1 MCKETHAQL
10 RIVMAIGLAIGLTAD
25 VSAETITET
34 TRTITV
40 ESEPLPLLGGNRVIP
55 EEGRGVASD
64 GGELL
69 RQVPGVSGSRLGG
82 KGIDPAIRGMSQN
95 RINILIDGAFVFGGC
110 PNRMDP
116 PASFANIEAYDQVTV
131 LKGMQTLQHGAGG
144 PGGTVLFE
152 RGTPKFGEDDI
163 FNGKAAAS
171 YAGNG
176 DRHSLFVDAATG
188 NDRGYLR
195 LQASTAES
203 NNYEDGSGDKVRS
216 AYEEDGLVLNAGLN
230 LLNLAEDTRVELSL
244 EATRADDVYYAGGM
258 DAPVDDNDTVRF
270 KLFHDKPVGPFT
282 SLFGEIYQTDVE
294 HVMDNYSLRILT
306 APMRMRVDVDSIT
319 DGVRLQADLNA
330 LGGEWTVGF
339 EDQNSDRDALRF
351 AGPLPVTMTQSYMW
365 PDVGISQTGVFAE
378 GEWELSDVSLLKAGL
393 RYDHVRAD
401 ADKADVVMNMGPGGI
416 TTANGL
422 YQHYYGVTADKETE
436 DNVGGLLRYERDFD
450 GGTWFAGLSRTV
462 RTADATERFMA
473 ANAGPMMGDFR
484 MRWVGDP
491 DIDPEK
497 HHQAEIGAA
506 WNGNG
511 WNTGVVAWADWVD
524 DYILRD
530 RAHGQAGILRSD
542 NASIYRNV
550 DARLAGFEVEGDWR
564 PAKNWKVA
572 ANAAYV
578 RAKNT
583 DEDRDIAQTPPLELT
598 ASVDYEQSNWSAGA
612 VLRAAAKQ
620 TKAETDLTVDS
631 GLDVD
636 ETSGWAVLDLHG
648 TYRFNKL
655 SALDFGIDNLFDKT
669 YAYHLNRGNDFDP
682 TSVQV
687 NEPGRNAWVKV
698 KLTW

>member
-1 MCKETHAQL
+1 MCKENHARL
-10 RIVMAIGLAIGLTAD
+10 RIVLALGCAIGLSAQSA
-25 VSAETITET
+25 AETMTET

-55 EEGRGVASD
+55 EQGRGIASD

-82 KGIDPAIRGMSQN
+82 KGIDPTIRGMSQN

-144 PGGTVLFE
+144 PAGTVLFE
-152 RGTPKFGEDDI
+152 RGTPEFSQDDR
-163 FNGKAAAS
+163 FNGKATAS

-176 DRHSLFVDAATG
+176 DRRSLFADVATG
-188 NDRGYLR
+188 NEQGYLR

-203 NNYEDGSGDKVRS
+203 NNYQDGNGDKVRS

-230 LLNLAEDTRVELSL
+230 VSSDTRMELSL

-258 DAPVDDNDTVRF
+258 DAPVDDNDTIRF

-282 SLFGEIYQTDVE
+282 SLFGEVYQTDVY
-294 HVMDNYSLRILT
+294 HVMDNYSLRPFT
-306 APMRMRVDVDSIT
+306 APMYMLVDVDSIT
-319 DGVRLQADLNA
+319 DGVRLQADLEA
-330 LGGEWTVGF
+330 LGGEWKVGF
-339 EDQNSDRDALRF
+339 EDQNSDRDARRSASRKM
-351 AGPLPVTMTQSYMW
+351 AGPPANVIESYMW

-378 GEWELSDVSLLKAGL
+378 GEWELNDDGLLKAGL

-401 ADKADVVMNMGPGGI
+401 ADKANAVPAWSMMMYKAKS
-416 TTANGL
+416 ANQL
-422 YQHYYGVTADKETE
+422 YQDYYGVTADRETE
-436 DNVGGLLRYERDFD
+436 NNFGGLLRYERDFE
-450 GGTWFAGLSRTV
+450 GGTWFAGLSRSV

-473 ANAGPMMGDFR
+473 ANSMDTAKV
-484 MRWVGDP
+484 WVGNP
-491 DIDPEK
+491 EIEPEK

-511 WNTGVVAWADWVD
+511 WNSGVIVWADWVD

-530 RAHGQAGILRSD
+530 RAHAQDGILRD
-542 NASIYRNV
+542 DDASIYRNV
-550 DARLAGFEVEGDWR
+550 DARLVGFELEGDWR
-564 PAKNWKVA
+564 PAKNWKLA

-578 RAKNT
+578 RARNT
-583 DEDRDIAQTPPLELT
+583 DDDRDIAQTPPLELT
-598 ASVDYEQSNWSAGA
+598 ASVDYEQSHWSAGA

-620 TKAETDLTVDS
+620 TKAETDPAVDS

-648 TYRFNKL
+648 TYRFNK
-655 SALDFGIDNLFDKT
+655 SSRLDFGIDNLFDKT
-669 YAYHLNRGNDFDP
+669 YAYHLNKGNDFDP

-687 NEPGRNAWVKV
+687 NEPGRNAWVKLN
-698 KLTW
+698 LTW